1 MLGPEDVTS
10 ALMTDVEAISDATH
24 DNFGIIPRAI
34 LSLFDHISN
43 TYESHTDFSIK
54 CSYIEVYN
62 ESVNDLLADPPNLNL
77 KIREFPR
84 LGMCVIGMTE
94 TAIRTPEEV
103 FECLALGTSNR
114 ITGATLQNSRSSR
127 SHTLF
132 VLTMEQKFFDGSSK
146 SAKLNLVDL
155 AGSEKIAKTGA
166 QGMRL
171 REAQNIN
178 LSLTTLGR
186 CIKALA
192 SGKDTHVPFRES
204 KLTMILKESL
214 GGNSKTTLLCTASP
228 RQVHRE
234 ETRGTLK
241 FAERAKKIQVKA
253 KVNKTQSIEELN
265 EIIAQLKQELSLLRQ
280 QLGAP
285 AEDVFAELAEL
296 RVKYERLQDT
306 SQLEA
311 EQQQLEDDEQT
322 VVELQHEIMN
332 LQAANDSL
340 KISFSTARQE
350 AEDLEREKFELE
362 DRLSAAQSQLTTE
375 RMKVEEFEGRLER
388 KLNEC
393 EGLELE
399 QREQKATLSAL
410 QQEVVRLQVAVSTAQ
425 QHSSELELELGC
437 LARTA
442 TTQAADLTAAKA
454 ALAETQESLI
464 KVTENAA
471 QEIGRSKQSEELL
484 RLSLAQLEEEAK
496 ERRLERPRDQ
506 RATESRGVSKET
518 IARLLHEMA
527 DIQKAYAQTESRFQ
541 KDLVLA
547 RQSRIEAES
556 TADSLRTQLDA
567 VQAANAK
574 LTEALKSAEVE
585 QDCQSFRAKLLR
597 EELAL
602 LTTTHHRLRHN
613 FEQLELETE
622 QLREA
627 RDTVQL
633 QPSLAEL
640 RKQHQ
645 EAQRSLKEKIS
656 DLQAQVARLNSEKQF
671 LQPTLEG
678 KPEDL
683 GEMLRHRR
691 YESAFQGRRLSV
703 RLTMPLRN
711 SLSRTEDGRRSA
723 LLGSVNFA
731 HALQNISAMYA
742 GAEASCCDSN
752 PLETLT

>member
-1 MLGPEDVTS
+1 MLGPEDVTL
-10 ALMTDVEAISDATH
+10 ALMTDVEAIPDTTQN
-24 DNFGIIPRAI
+24 NFGIIPRAI
-34 LSLFDHISN
+34 LSLFEHISEA
-43 TYESHTDFSIK
+43 TETHTDFSIK

-166 QGMRL
+166 QGVRL

-228 RQVHRE
+228 RQVHRD

-265 EIIAQLKQELSLLRQ
+265 AIIAQLKQELSVLRQ
-280 QLGAP
+280 QIGAP
-285 AEDVFAELAEL
+285 AEDVYAELAEL
-296 RVKYERLQDT
+296 RAKYEHLQEA

-311 EQQQLEDDEQT
+311 EQQQLEDYDGQT
-322 VVELQHEIMN
+322 ALELQQEIVN
-332 LQAANDSL
+332 LQADNSSL
-340 KISFSTARQE
+340 TVSLSTARQE

-375 RMKVEEFEGRLER
+375 RMRVEELEGRLER

-399 QREQKATLSAL
+399 QREQKATLDAL
-410 QQEVVRLQVAVSTAQ
+410 QQEVVRLQVAVSAAQ

-437 LARTA
+437 LTRTA
-442 TTQAADLTAAKA
+442 MTQAADLAAAKA
-454 ALAETQESLI
+454 ALAETQQNLV
-464 KVTENAA
+464 KVTESAA

-484 RLSLAQLEEEAK
+484 RLSLAQLEEETK

-506 RATESRGVSKET
+506 RSTENRGVSKET

-527 DIQKAYAQTESRFQ
+527 DIQRAYAQTESRFQ
-541 KDLVLA
+541 KDLAIA
-547 RQSRIEAES
+547 RQGRTEAET
-556 TADSLRTQLDA
+556 TAETLRAHLDA

-597 EELAL
+597 EELAV
-602 LTTTHHRLRHN
+602 LTTAHHRLRHN
-613 FEQLELETE
+613 FEQLELEAE

-640 RKQHQ
+640 KMQHQ
-645 EAQRSLKEKIS
+645 EAQRSLKETIS
-656 DLQAQVARLNSEKQF
+656 ELQAQVARLTSEKQF
-671 LQPTLEG
+671 LQPAVEG

-703 RLTMPLRN
+703 RLTLPLRN
-711 SLSRTEDGRRSA
+711 SLSRTEDGRRST

-731 HALQNISAMYA
+731 HALQHVGALYA
-742 GAEASCCDSN
+742 GAEAS
-752 PLETLT
+752 

>member
-1 MLGPEDVTS
+1 MLGPEDVTL
-10 ALMTDVEAISDATH
+10 ALMTDIEAIPEAVQE
-24 DNFGIIPRAI
+24 NFGIIPRAI
-34 LSLFDHISN
+34 LSLFEHISEASE
-43 TYESHTDFSIK
+43 THADFSIK

-62 ESVNDLLADPPNLNL
+62 ESVNDLLGDTPNLNL
-77 KIREFPR
+77 KIREFPH

-132 VLTMEQKFFDGSSK
+132 VLKMEQKFFDGSSK

-155 AGSEKIAKTGA
+155 AGSEKISKTGA
-166 QGMRL
+166 QGVRL

-234 ETRGTLK
+234 ETKGTLK
-241 FAERAKKIQVKA
+241 FAERAKKITVKA

-265 EIIAQLKQELSLLRQ
+265 DIIAQMKQELGLLRQ

-285 AEDVFAELAEL
+285 VEDVYAELAEL
-296 RVKYERLQDT
+296 RVKYEHLQEA

-311 EQQQLEDDEQT
+311 EKQLLEERDDQT
-322 VVELQHEIMN
+322 LMELQQEVMS
-332 LQAANDSL
+332 LQADNSSL
-340 KISFSTARQE
+340 TASLSVTRQE
-350 AEDLEREKFELE
+350 TEDLEREKFELE
-362 DRLSAAQSQLTTE
+362 DKLSAAQSQLTTE
-375 RMKVEEFEGRLER
+375 RLKVEELECRFER
-388 KLNEC
+388 KVNEC
-393 EGLELE
+393 EGLKLE
-399 QREQKATLSAL
+399 QREQHATLTAL
-410 QQEVVRLQVAVSTAQ
+410 QQEVVRLQVAVNAAQ

-437 LARTA
+437 LARSGSA
-442 TTQAADLTAAKA
+442 QAAELAATKA
-454 ALAETQESLI
+454 ALAEMQQSLTKATESAIQE
-464 KVTENAA
+464 V
-471 QEIGRSKQSEELL
+471 GRSKQSEELL
-484 RLSLAQLEEEAK
+484 RLSLAQLEEENK
-496 ERRLERPRDQ
+496 ELERRLERPREQ
-506 RATESRGVSKET
+506 RVTESRGGVSKET
-518 IARLLHEMA
+518 IARLLQEMT
-527 DIQKAYAQTESRFQ
+527 DIQRAYAQTESRFQ
-541 KDLVLA
+541 KDLAIA
-547 RQSRIEAES
+547 REGRVEAEA
-556 TADSLRTQLDA
+556 TAEILRAQLDA

-585 QDCQSFRAKLLR
+585 QDCQRFRAKLLR
-597 EELAL
+597 EELAT
-602 LTTTHHRLRHN
+602 LTTAHHRLRQN
-613 FEQLELETE
+613 FEQLELEAE

-633 QPSLAEL
+633 QPSLADL
-640 RKQHQ
+640 KMQHQ
-645 EAQRSLKEKIS
+645 EALRSLKETIS
-656 DLQAQVARLNSEKQF
+656 DLQLQMARLNSEKQF
-671 LQPTLEG
+671 LQQTTDG

-683 GEMLRHRR
+683 GETLRHRR
-691 YESAFQGRRLSV
+691 HESAIPSRRLSV
-703 RLTMPLRN
+703 RLTLPTRS
-711 SLSRTEDGRRSA
+711 SLTRSEEGRRSV

-731 HALQNISAMYA
+731 HALQNVCALYA
-742 GAEASCCDSN
+742 GAEVS
-752 PLETLT
+752 

>member
-1 MLGPEDVTS
+1 MLGPEDVTL
-10 ALMTDVEAISDATH
+10 ALMTDVEAIPEATQE
-24 DNFGIIPRAI
+24 NFGIIPRSI
-34 LSLFDHISN
+34 LSLFDHISEASE
-43 TYESHTDFSIK
+43 THADFSIK

-155 AGSEKIAKTGA
+155 AGSEKISKTGA
-166 QGMRL
+166 QGVRL
-171 REAQNIN
+171 KEAQNIN

-234 ETRGTLK
+234 ETKGTLK

-265 EIIAQLKQELSLLRQ
+265 DIITQLKQELGLLRQ

-285 AEDVFAELAEL
+285 VQDVYAELAEL
-296 RVKYERLQDT
+296 RVKYEHLHEA

-311 EQQQLEDDEQT
+311 EQQLLEERDDET
-322 VVELQHEIMN
+322 LLELQQEVVS
-332 LQAANDSL
+332 LQADNSSL
-340 KISFSTARQE
+340 TASLSVTRQE
-350 AEDLEREKFELE
+350 TEDLEREKFELE
-362 DRLSAAQSQLTTE
+362 DKLSVAQSQLTTE
-375 RMKVEEFEGRLER
+375 RLKVEELEGRFDR
-388 KLNEC
+388 KVNEC
-393 EGLELE
+393 EGLKLE
-399 QREQKATLSAL
+399 QREQHATLIAL
-410 QQEVVRLQVAVSTAQ
+410 QQEVVRLQVAVNAAQ

-437 LARTA
+437 LARTGSA
-442 TTQAADLTAAKA
+442 QAAELTATKAAFTEMQQSLAKA
-454 ALAETQESLI
+454 TESAIQE
-464 KVTENAA
+464 V
-471 QEIGRSKQSEELL
+471 GRSKQSEELL
-484 RLSLAQLEEEAK
+484 RLSLAQLEEENK
-496 ERRLERPRDQ
+496 ELERRLERPREQ
-506 RATESRGVSKET
+506 RVAESRGVSKET
-518 IARLLHEMA
+518 IARLLQEMT
-527 DIQKAYAQTESRFQ
+527 DIQRAYAQTESRFQ
-541 KDLVLA
+541 KDLVIA
-547 RQSRIEAES
+547 RQGRIEAEA
-556 TADSLRTQLDA
+556 TAEILRTQLDA

-585 QDCQSFRAKLLR
+585 QDCQRFRAKLLR
-597 EELAL
+597 EELAT
-602 LTTTHHRLRHN
+602 LTTTHHRLRQN
-613 FEQLELETE
+613 FEQLELEAE

-633 QPSLAEL
+633 QPSLADL
-640 RKQHQ
+640 KMQHQ
-645 EAQRSLKEKIS
+645 EALRSLKETIS
-656 DLQAQVARLNSEKQF
+656 DLQLQVARLTSEKQF
-671 LQPTLEG
+671 LQQTADG

-683 GEMLRHRR
+683 GETLRHRR
-691 YESAFQGRRLSV
+691 HESAIQSRRLSV
-703 RLTMPLRN
+703 RLTLPPRS
-711 SLSRTEDGRRSA
+711 SLTRPEEGRRSV

-731 HALQNISAMYA
+731 HALQNVGALYA
-742 GAEASCCDSN
+742 GAEVS
-752 PLETLT
+752 